1 MLQDTINNCFP
12 YTDCKHNSVK
22 RWDKNVFYK
31 IVTLALIQFSDEYF
45 VTQ

>member
-1 MLQDTINNCFP
+1 MLQDTINNFFP
-12 YTDCKHNSVK
+12 YTDCKLNSVK